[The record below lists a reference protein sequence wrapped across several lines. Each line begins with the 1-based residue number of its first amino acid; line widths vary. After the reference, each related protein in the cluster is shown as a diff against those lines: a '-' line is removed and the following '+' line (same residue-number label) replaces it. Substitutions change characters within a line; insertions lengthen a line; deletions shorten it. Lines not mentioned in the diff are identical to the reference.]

1 MIDVKEARRRVLAN
15 VRVMP
20 AEVVPLL
27 GARDRF
33 AASDVAAP
41 FDHPLFDCSAMDG
54 YAFTFYKDANA
65 WTVVGEVAA
74 GDVFARGLQAGE
86 CVRIF
91 TGAMIPKGADTV
103 VMQERVQRAGD
114 VMSHSDVKLKR
125 GGNVRFKGE
134 QLRAGDVVLAKG
146 TMLGAPGIGL
156 LASVGVN
163 EVHVAKRP
171 RVALLISGDEF
182 TEGTSP
188 QPGKIFGSNG
198 VLLQAALRTAG
209 IDADFVQVKD
219 DSAALITAWKQAAQE
234 HDLIIST
241 GGVSVGDHDLIR
253 PTLEAAGAEIIV
265 HGVMQ
270 KPGKPM
276 LFAKL
281 DGTPVFGLPGN
292 PRAVMVLF
300 WEYVL
305 PALRAMQGALEPG
318 PRSEHLPLEHEL
330 KVKGDRAE
338 FRAALVAGG
347 NVELL
352 ADEGSHMLRSLTEA
366 NALAFIPS
374 EVRVLGKGDLIEVH
388 YIH

>member
-1 MIDVKEARRRVLAN
+1 MIEVKEARRRVMAN
-15 VRVMP
+15 VGMTST
-20 AEVVPLL
+20 ETVPLL
-27 GARDRF
+27 N
-33 AASDVAAP
+33 ASGRSAVNDVVAP

-54 YAFTFYKDANA
+54 YAFPFSDDANA
-65 WTVVGEVAA
+65 WTVVGEMAA

-91 TGAMIPKGADTV
+91 TGAMIPEGADTV
-103 VMQERVQRAGD
+103 VMQERVQRSGD

-134 QLRAGDVVLAKG
+134 QLHAGDVALAKG
-146 TMLGAPGIGL
+146 TMLDAPAVGL

-171 RVALLISGDEF
+171 RVALVISGDEF

-198 VLLQAALRTAG
+198 VMLQAALRTAG
-209 IDADFVQVKD
+209 IEADLVQVKD
-219 DSAALITAWKQAAQE
+219 DRDALIMAWTQAAQE

-253 PTLEAAGAEIIV
+253 PTLEAVGAEIIV

-270 KPGKPM
+270 KPGRPM

-305 PALRAMQGALEPG
+305 PVLRAMQGALEPW
-318 PRSEHLPLEHEL
+318 PRTEHLPLEHEL

-366 NALAFIPS
+366 NALAYIPA
-374 EVRVLGKGDLIEVH
+374 EVRELVKGDLIEVH